1 VLLKRQNTDA
11 VDRWFTNTVLE
22 LFLPLSD
29 QQTFKTMKSKKLLLI
44 VALILVLAAIGWWF
58 TRPASPSGRSSISNN
73 GFEVSVAYS
82 RPYKKGRVIFG
93 DASSGALQPYG
104 QYWRL
109 GANAATEI
117 TFNKDV
123 LFAGESVKAGTYRMY
138 AVPGEQTWK
147 VTLNS
152 ALGQSGSELPDQSLD
167 VVSVEVPASESGEV
181 LEQFTIEFKPMG
193 SGIVMELKWDRVMV
207 AVEIS

>member
-1 VLLKRQNTDA
+1 
-11 VDRWFTNTVLE
+11 
-22 LFLPLSD
+22 
-29 QQTFKTMKSKKLLLI
+29 MKSKKLLLI
-44 VALILVLAAIGWWF
+44 VVLILLLAAIGWWF
-58 TRPASPSGRSSISNN
+58 TRPASPSGKSSISNN

-93 DASSGALQPYG
+93 EASTGALQPHG

-123 LFAGESVKAGTYRMY
+123 MFGGESVKAGTYRMY
-138 AVPGEQTWK
+138 AIPGARTWK

-152 ALGQSGSELPDQSLD
+152 ELGQSGSELPDQSLD
-167 VVSVEVPASESGEV
+167 VVSVEIPVAESGEV
-181 LEQFTIEFKPMG
+181 LEQFTIEFKPLG
-193 SGIVMELKWDRVMV
+193 SGVIMELKWDRAVV